1 MWCALLSALGSAALV
16 VNEQTIPPACAFT
29 LSSMS
34 ATINAQAA
42 GADGCEARA
51 WRIAPGKS
59 LDRIQF
65 NTSQS
70 YFEGTDTLDFFAVES
85 DGQLRSLTQH
95 SQPFSASNPIPP
107 VLWLT
112 QATDEVVLVLDAP
125 SGGSSFIMHYSC
137 TAVSGFLLP
146 ELLDLWLAIAALIF
160 CICCSVTLWM
170 WCLRRRYQRRTR
182 ATESMLVLHSELMRR
197 RAEARGELFAEEQE
211 AERARTSSLSALP
224 AVAYLEHRSSSQ
236 RLSMVSYHS
245 QEGLGTLPYPTDEL
259 VTAEQRAGDSAEEG
273 ATAAA
278 ATVAEEMVAAAR
290 AVEARAAAVQG
301 VAGSAAVATAAEET
315 EAAARAEVDSAAAA
329 TAAAV
334 MVAAGTVAEAR
345 AEAARAAEAKARAAA
360 GTAAGSAAAARGT
373 AGSAAAARE
382 EAGREEAGREAEETA
397 EAGTVAEERVAAAM
411 EAVARAAAGT
421 AAAGTAAAGWAAAGW
436 AAAGW
441 AAAATAAVREAAARA
456 AVVTAAAE
464 MVAAERAAGSAAA
477 GLAAAVTAAAAME
490 AAATAAVVTVAV
502 GSVGAVTEAAGSAV
516 AVTAVAERGA
526 AVRAAAAR
534 AAVVTA
540 AAEMVAA
547 GSVAAGWAAAAR
559 AAA

>member
-16 VNEQTIPPACAFT
+16 INEQTIPPACAFT

-211 AERARTSSLSALP
+211 AERVRTSSLSALP
-224 AVAYLEHRSSSQ
+224 AV
-236 RLSMVSYHS
+236 
-245 QEGLGTLPYPTDEL
+245 
-259 VTAEQRAGDSAEEG
+259 RAP
-273 ATAAA
+273 
-278 ATVAEEMVAAAR
+278 
-290 AVEARAAAVQG
+290 
-301 VAGSAAVATAAEET
+301 
-315 EAAARAEVDSAAAA
+315 
-329 TAAAV
+329 
-334 MVAAGTVAEAR
+334 
-345 AEAARAAEAKARAAA
+345 
-360 GTAAGSAAAARGT
+360 
-373 AGSAAAARE
+373 
-382 EAGREEAGREAEETA
+382 
-397 EAGTVAEERVAAAM
+397 
-411 EAVARAAAGT
+411 
-421 AAAGTAAAGWAAAGW
+421 
-436 AAAGW
+436 
-441 AAAATAAVREAAARA
+441 
-456 AVVTAAAE
+456 
-464 MVAAERAAGSAAA
+464 
-477 GLAAAVTAAAAME
+477 
-490 AAATAAVVTVAV
+490 
-502 GSVGAVTEAAGSAV
+502 
-516 AVTAVAERGA
+516 
-526 AVRAAAAR
+526 
-534 AAVVTA
+534 
-540 AAEMVAA
+540 
-547 GSVAAGWAAAAR
+547 
-559 AAA
+559 